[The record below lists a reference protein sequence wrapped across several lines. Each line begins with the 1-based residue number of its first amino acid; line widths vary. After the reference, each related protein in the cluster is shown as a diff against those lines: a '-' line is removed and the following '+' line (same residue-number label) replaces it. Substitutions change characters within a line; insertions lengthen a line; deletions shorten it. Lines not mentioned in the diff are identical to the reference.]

1 MDLKESI
8 CQILSDKK
16 AKREGLHVKYIAS
29 HIFNNNY
36 TLFYNK
42 TEMKFDNFD
51 TFKKKINRI
60 LINDVKRK
68 KNSIFVRVKN
78 RKTKKFR
85 KGVYRLKRVRPVKN
99 KF

>member
-16 AKREGLHVKYIAS
+16 AKREGLHVKHIAR
-29 HIFNNNY
+29 HIFNSNY
-36 TLFYNK
+36 TLFSDE

-51 TFKKKINRI
+51 NFKRKVNRI

-68 KNSIFVRVKN
+68 RNSMFVRVKN

-85 KGVYRLKRVRPVKN
+85 KGVYRLKTVH
-99 KF
+99 